1 MTLDFDDDRCNLPPV
16 MDNENNICGEKF
28 LKGLREQFPDIR
40 PYDEDDW
47 DWTWG
52 DEGLE
57 FLEAGDFG
65 MAELKFQ
72 QLIAAQPEHPDGYE
86 GLALVY
92 KQIQRKQEAVVLIDE
107 AVRLAEVLM
116 EKGHLDSEALD
127 EMFME
132 QAEIRAM

>member
-16 MDNENNICGEKF
+16 MDNENNICGEKY

-72 QLIAAQPEHPDGYE
+72 QLIAAQPDHPDGYE

-116 EKGHLDSEALD
+116 EKGHLDSQALD
-127 EMFME
+127 DMFME